1 MNIPIIS
8 FISIFFI
15 EKALPLLFI
24 KTDFVFK
31 KIQNLGGTL
40 FNHYLTVK
48 A

>member
-15 EKALPLLFI
+15 KKALLFI

-31 KIQNLGGTL
+31 KIQNVGGTL
-40 FNHYLTVK
+40 FNHYLAVK
-48 A
+48 V